1 MANYYKQDGNYKH
14 TDMADYSTQAVFQRY
29 NFRANVDVD
38 ITKNFYVKV
47 DLGARITDRNAPGTT
62 ASRVVSIANTQPPHL
77 PITLQDNGNAA
88 NETYALNNPKGM
100 LYGDQAY
107 PETLCGTALGGQLA
121 FIGIGTR
128 HDFFFQLFIE
138 RQIRRCF
145 FYCFFHLVLYFS
157 SELNISTG
165 SDICYSIRKMR

>member
-1 MANYYKQDGNYKH
+1 
-14 TDMADYSTQAVFQRY
+14 MADYSTQAVFQRY

-100 LYGDQAY
+100 LYGDQQHRY
-107 PETLCGTALGGQLA
+107 NILGELSRTGYLNEKKNVFEWNVFNRSQ
-121 FIGIGTR
+121 IG
-128 HDFFFQLFIE
+128 
-138 RQIRRCF
+138 
-145 FYCFFHLVLYFS
+145 FHYKRIKS
-157 SELNISTG
+157 
-165 SDICYSIRKMR
+165 

>member
-1 MANYYKQDGNYKH
+1 MSVRGGSERARYYVMANYYKQDGNYKH

-100 LYGDQAY
+100 LYGDQQHRY
-107 PETLCGTALGGQLA
+107 NILGELSRTRYLNEKKTFLNGTFSIGHKLD
-121 FIGIGTR
+121 FIKIGR
-128 HDFFFQLFIE
+128 AH
-138 RQIRRCF
+138 
-145 FYCFFHLVLYFS
+145 V
-157 SELNISTG
+157 
-165 SDICYSIRKMR
+165 